1 VNAVDEISDV
11 EHNVARAG
19 DEDVH
24 ICEADI
30 GCLSDSL
37 GIHEAS

>member
-24 ICEADI
+24 ICEADMVVYPI
-30 GCLSDSL
+30 R
-37 GIHEAS
+37 